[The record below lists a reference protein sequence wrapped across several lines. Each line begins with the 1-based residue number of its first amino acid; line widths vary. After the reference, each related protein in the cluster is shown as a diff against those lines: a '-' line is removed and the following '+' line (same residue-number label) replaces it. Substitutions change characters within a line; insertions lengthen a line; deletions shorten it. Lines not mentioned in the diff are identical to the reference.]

1 MITGGGVSKESQ
13 RNGAKGE
20 RAHGPGL
27 WKEKGSLW
35 PSISQDRTFPHWQ
48 PVLIESDV
56 NIGTLQ
62 CANQRSQLAIKF
74 TYINRADQK
83 TKLSDKLAKGNWRK
97 KYRSNHAG
105 I

>member
-62 CANQRSQLAIKF
+62 CANQRSQLAIKV
-74 TYINRADQK
+74 TYI
-83 TKLSDKLAKGNWRK
+83 KLSRRQNFLISWQKEIGEK